1 MIRPTFIKAT
11 GFSTLRRRCRMSCA
25 LRCLELCAVLLVRS
39 VRLIVFRWHD
49 SAMALTVSRLKFKTN
64 KSFLE
69 YSVIQYI
76 CSMKKDSQIS
86 LYQNLL
92 AAFFKDQPVRR
103 AYMFGSFVRGENK
116 PGSDLDILVEL
127 EPGIGLF
134 KFISIQNQLEIAL
147 KMQIDLVS
155 ANGLSPKIKPYID
168 SEKILVYEK

>member
-1 MIRPTFIKAT
+1 M
-11 GFSTLRRRCRMSCA
+11 
-25 LRCLELCAVLLVRS
+25 
-39 VRLIVFRWHD
+39 
-49 SAMALTVSRLKFKTN
+49 N
-64 KSFLE
+64 KNN
-69 YSVIQYI
+69 
-76 CSMKKDSQIS
+76 QIS
-86 LYQNLL
+86 IYQNLL
-92 AAFFKDQPVRR
+92 ADFFKDQPVKR

-147 KMQIDLVS
+147 KIQIDLVS